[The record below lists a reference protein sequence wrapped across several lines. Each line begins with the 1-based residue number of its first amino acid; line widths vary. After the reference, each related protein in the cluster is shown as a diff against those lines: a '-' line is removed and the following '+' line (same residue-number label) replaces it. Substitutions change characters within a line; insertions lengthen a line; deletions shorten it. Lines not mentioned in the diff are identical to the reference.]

1 MILIPLC
8 TLLFLKQYFY
18 YACLFQQSHFA
29 NCRRSCRNV
38 SRRIIFTDECDLN
51 HQCRLSG
58 TKKVLVQE
66 LNCIDALARVDVLC
80 LDKTG
85 TITEGQM
92 TVEKVIPFTSEEEMT
107 EITQNLLA
115 HLPDKNPTAMALRD
129 FFPEKETYAMQH
141 VVPFSSET
149 KIQLCFF

>member
-1 MILIPLC
+1 MPLS
-8 TLLFLKQYFY
+8 TK
-18 YACLFQQSHFA
+18 SHFA

-51 HQCRLSG
+51 ISAVYLAR
-58 TKKVLVQE
+58 KKVLVQE

-92 TVEKVIPFTSEEEMT
+92 TVEKVIPFTSEEEMA
-107 EITQNLLA
+107 EITQIYW
-115 HLPDKNPTAMALRD
+115 HIYRTRTQRPW
-129 FFPEKETYAMQH
+129 H
-141 VVPFSSET
+141 
-149 KIQLCFF
+149 

>member
-1 MILIPLC
+1 MPL
-8 TLLFLKQYFY
+8 
-18 YACLFQQSHFA
+18 QQSHFA

-92 TVEKVIPFTSEEEMT
+92 TVEKVIPFYLRRRNGRDHTKSTGTFTGQEPNGHG
-107 EITQNLLA
+107 IKRLLSREGNVCDA
-115 HLPDKNPTAMALRD
+115 ACRA
-129 FFPEKETYAMQH
+129 FF
-141 VVPFSSET
+141 FGT